1 MSFSIEE
8 PRSRSNTAGPTLNI
22 SVAQENRQFEFF
34 QQNNQLSNP
43 ESPPPSYEQLYGFST
58 N

>member
-8 PRSRSNTAGPTLNI
+8 PRSRLNTAGPTLNI

>member
-1 MSFSIEE
+1 MSISIQETRT
-8 PRSRSNTAGPTLNI
+8 RSRTAGPILNI
-22 SVAQENRQFEFF
+22 SAAQENRQFDSF

-43 ESPPPSYEQLYGFST
+43 ETPPPSYEQLYGFST